1 MSRTSHANTSRIVH
15 RFIFEAILK
24 ESLTALGAAQ
34 VTFEGLD
41 VDRKHMRY
49 AFDARQAEV
58 QAQWADTDPQGRAA
72 RRKVAYAI
80 DQIVLAD
87 VFGTWELEAVK
98 AFARDIA
105 RNIIHERLS
114 DTIARVKLTIPLSA
128 L

>member
-1 MSRTSHANTSRIVH
+1 MSRTSHANTARIVH
-15 RFIFEAILK
+15 RFIFETILK
-24 ESLTALGAAQ
+24 ESLMALGATQ

-49 AFDARQAEV
+49 AFDIRPAEV
-58 QAQWADTDPQGRAA
+58 QAAWADTDPQGRAA

-80 DQIVLAD
+80 DQMILAD
-87 VFGTWELEAVK
+87 VFGTWELDAVK